1 MKCPRG
7 SIDING
13 KCNPLCREPVYQ
25 KNDKGECVMDVVA
38 FIIAPIAFLGFVSL
52 MLLLLFKR
60 KTSFASQSV
69 SAQLP
74 NSVYAYVIGILV
86 FAAVIYTG
94 YVIYIGRT
102 KQMVDL
108 VEFKYAGKSIYFD
121 KYVARPIGKVF
132 HIIENEFQIDLTKY
146 TISTTED
153 CKQPI
158 TFSQDNDVS
167 TLGAVYYIC
176 AKPI

>member
-1 MKCPRG
+1 MKCPYG

-25 KNDKGECVMDVVA
+25 KNDKGECVIDIVT
-38 FIIAPIAFLGFVSL
+38 FIIAPIAFLGFISL

-69 SAQLP
+69 SSQLP
-74 NSVYAYVIGILV
+74 NSVYAYVIGILIS
-86 FAAVIYTG
+86 FAVLYTG

-102 KQMVDL
+102 KQLADL

-121 KYVARPIGKVF
+121 KYVSRPIANVL
-132 HIIENEFQIDLTKY
+132 HIIENEFQIDLAKY
-146 TISTTED
+146 TISTKED
-153 CKQPI
+153 CSQPI
-158 TFSQDNDVS
+158 ILSQDNDVS